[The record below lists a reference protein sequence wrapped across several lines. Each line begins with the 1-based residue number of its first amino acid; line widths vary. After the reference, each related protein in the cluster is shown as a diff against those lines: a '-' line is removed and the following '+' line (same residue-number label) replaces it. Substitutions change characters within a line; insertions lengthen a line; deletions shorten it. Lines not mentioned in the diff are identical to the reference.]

1 VRNFWK
7 IILIIKY
14 RNRRINEIRSIKY
27 NPTPVG
33 GNWLRIS
40 LLQWALIGALE
51 GRMAEAALLVGFV
64 EAGFLRNRETMDVT
78 EMYVYNRVREL
89 LFGRL
94 SAAEIQNYANE
105 SAAWTDGEA
114 AGFAMSR
121 LIST

>member
-1 VRNFWK
+1 
-7 IILIIKY
+7 
-14 RNRRINEIRSIKY
+14 
-27 NPTPVG
+27 
-33 GNWLRIS
+33 
-40 LLQWALIGALE
+40 
-51 GRMAEAALLVGFV
+51 MAEAALLVGFV